1 MIAPNDKSPGRNDH
15 CPCGSGQKYK
25 NCCLGKDADHVPRL
39 EPGDMRTLLCVLL
52 SKFQYVTKTKGI
64 FIPEWVFDEYP
75 KDLRD
80 ESAQLSDWIHDL
92 KRLYKHRLLIR
103 LIEAQSLTGI
113 YKSLR
118 HRIRRYPAFIIEGKE
133 TVSGW
138 DKARLEGL
146 LDRHVPRK
154 PRR

>member
-1 MIAPNDKSPGRNDH
+1 MKPILLEIVTLMIITVDQCTH
-15 CPCGSGQKYK
+15 CSI
-25 NCCLGKDADHVPRL
+25 LFHEA
-39 EPGDMRTLLCVLL
+39 
-52 SKFQYVTKTKGI
+52 GI
-64 FIPEWVFDEYP
+64 RQRHRQQEFDEYP

>member
-1 MIAPNDKSPGRNDH
+1 MKPILLEIVAQMIITVDQCAH
-15 CPCGSGQKYK
+15 CSILFHQ
-25 NCCLGKDADHVPRL
+25 
-39 EPGDMRTLLCVLL
+39 T
-52 SKFQYVTKTKGI
+52 GI
-64 FIPEWVFDEYP
+64 RQRHRQQEFDEYP